1 MNTTINIKS
10 PFGQTLLGTPINT
23 GAKGYYSLMQ
33 HDYITL
39 PFSLPEPIGFA
50 LGSYADL
57 RGVFDEALG
66 GKLAKIYYV
75 KNVQNPTYN
84 TSTGGY
90 DYTLRLDAYYWLWA
104 NFIFKYTPENA
115 GQEASWSLTAPLSV
129 HLGVYLRN
137 LSALGFTYGTGIA
150 FIFEIDSTVSTEA
163 IALTYSNTN
172 LIDALSMMAEAL
184 DCEWWVREN
193 VIHFGK
199 CEQGDPVE
207 LEIGVSAETMT
218 RNESKGTYATR
229 VYAFG
234 STRNIPANY
243 RPTTEQAVVNGVV
256 QKRLMLPEDTP
267 YIDAYPNMTRDQ
279 VVETVLVLEDVYP
292 RRIGTLS
299 DVKTV
304 DRAIE
309 DEEGEQTG
317 TFKAYQYK
325 DTGITFDESYIL
337 PDKELR
343 IVFQSGKLN
352 GLDFAVT
359 FNPNNSDPAEQL
371 WEIVANEDYGR
382 LLPDETLKPE
392 NGDTYILYNFDIAL
406 VSDQYISSA
415 EEELKEK
422 AENYVAKTKV
432 DDGTYTVP
440 LYADWVKE
448 DEINRTFDFGQKIS
462 LKNPAFFGS
471 ENRVSRV
478 IGWEMNLDIPHDRPI
493 YTIGESAQYSRIG
506 ELEDKVDAITY
517 GGQTY
522 MGGGGSG
529 VYLIKTNDSTP
540 ASNYNA
546 FSALR
551 SLAMFLRKD
560 KDDSAHGHITFE
572 QGLTAL
578 ADILTDVIRSK
589 DFSTGPFGTGFI
601 VKRDP
606 TTGKSYIETD
616 ELYVRLK
623 AYFEALEVKHLSHVG
638 GRFVASPA
646 GMECVR
652 VETVAAEY
660 ENLYDSNGQTIYDS
674 EGEEVL
680 VPRTGG
686 EQAYRCYFKQ
696 TDGEREIVNEFDID
710 DLAQCREFNVKEGV
724 SHNVSNQ
731 YYWRRV
737 IGLGENYID
746 LSITDCDTGSM
757 VPKAGDTIVTI
768 GNKTD
773 TERQHVVFLSS
784 YDNDAPCIKLYSGI
798 NSYSMLNKEVTVI
811 SPNADKNVF
820 TGKVVIK
827 PGSSG
832 FGNLTDA
839 PDMTL
844 INQEIQNAKQDAAD
858 ASKAAGEVQQ
868 SVTNLNNY
876 INGAFSDGII
886 SETESKAIAAY
897 INIVNNE
904 KESAEAVFEELDNNP
919 YLAGSAKVEL
929 GNKKNALL
937 TAISALISSI
947 NTAIS
952 DGKTT
957 TAEKQ
962 DVDAKYATFN
972 TACADFNEAVKAAE
986 KSIQDKLK
994 GYSDNAQKAADAAK
1008 QAASNAQANANEAKS
1023 NVTNLNKYV
1032 DGAFKDGIVT
1042 ETEAKAIA
1050 TYLNT
1055 VNSSKK
1061 AMDAT
1066 YTVLYNNAYLT
1077 GTSKSD
1083 LYSAK
1088 RSFDSAVSSLTSAI
1102 NTAISDGKATEQEK
1116 ENVDTKFA
1124 TFNNAYATLST
1135 AIENA
1140 NKAIQD
1146 KVKQEAKDE
1155 AKKDIDAQL
1164 GEVDASVKDAIAKQL
1179 GYSDYDDMVYYAKRG
1194 QTIINGGV
1202 INTSI
1207 LESAIV
1213 ITSQLIANAIMANT
1227 LNVNNKFKVYT
1238 DGSVDISGVLHSL
1251 GSKTELVVS
1260 DGYVRIMYNGTDVAK
1275 ISVNENT
1282 GMPEMA
1288 LYRNNRSCIV
1298 TAERIL
1304 MNTGLGSNSFLTIDA
1319 AEIGYGTVKVNNNG
1333 LLYLENNTYDVIT
1346 VAIRV
1351 SPSGSGTTR
1360 PSPSSL
1366 HMVMK
1371 GESETV
1377 EAIPYEGYQF
1387 DHWSDGGSQKH
1398 TVTWSEGGEV
1408 LTAYFTEIPTTRYTV
1423 TLKASPT
1430 AGGSVSGGG
1439 SYEEGTRRTV
1449 SATANSGYRFI
1460 RWSDGGQQ
1468 SHQVIWDGNKT
1479 LTAYFETYTV
1489 TDEEIFTGT
1498 ALTSSS
1504 YWEAT
1509 GGCSISSVSGGE
1521 ARFLMQQY
1529 SGQGEYVIFN
1539 KGRLGSKLE
1548 QGHRYRLEMEARATT
1563 KDALLIAII
1572 GEADEDVLG
1581 TVFYGEQVNNGVLN
1595 TVYESFVGEFTAERD
1610 STSADGFCIAVNA
1623 DCTLYIRSISLK
1635 EI

>member
-1 MNTTINIKS
+1 MSTTIDIKS
-10 PFGQTLLGTPINT
+10 PSGQTLLPTPINR

-39 PFSLPEPIGFA
+39 PFSLHTPIDFG
-50 LGSYADL
+50 LGSYVDL

-75 KNVQNPTYN
+75 KSLPTPAYN
-84 TSTGGY
+84 DATGGY

-115 GQEASWSLTAPLSV
+115 GQEAAWSLTAPLSV

-137 LSALGFTYGTGIA
+137 LSALGFTYGDSNAA
-150 FIFEIDSTVSTEA
+150 FTYSIDTTVSTEA

-172 LIDALSMMAEAL
+172 LIDALNMMAEAL

-193 VIHFGK
+193 VIFFGK
-199 CEQGDPVE
+199 CEQGDAVE

-229 VYAFG
+229 IYAFG
-234 STRNIPANY
+234 STRNIPTNY
-243 RPTTEQAVVNGVV
+243 RPVTEQTVVNGVV
-256 QKRLMLPEDTP
+256 QKRLMLPEGTP

-279 VVETVLVLEDVYP
+279 VVESVVVFENVYP

-299 DVKTV
+299 DVQTV

-309 DEEGEQTG
+309 GEDGEQTG

-325 DTGITFDESYIL
+325 DTGITFDKSYIL
-337 PDKELR
+337 PDQELR

-359 FNPNNSDPAEQL
+359 FNPNNADPAEQL

-392 NGDTYILYNFDIAL
+392 NGDTYILYNFDIEL
-406 VSDQYISSA
+406 VSDQYIPAA
-415 EEELKEK
+415 EEELKEE
-422 AENYVAKTKV
+422 AEKYVAKTKV

-462 LKNPAFFGS
+462 LKNPALFGT
-471 ENRVSRV
+471 ENRLSRV
-478 IGWEMNLDIPHDRPI
+478 IGWEMYLDKPHDRPV

-506 ELEDKVDAITY
+506 ELEDKVEAITY

-522 MGGGGSG
+522 TGGGGSG

-540 ASNYNA
+540 ASNYNV

-560 KDDSAHGHITFE
+560 QPDQTNYLIKFLG
-572 QGLTAL
+572 GLMSDNIESQSFA
-578 ADILTDVIRSK
+578 S
-589 DFSTGPFGTGFI
+589 GPFGTGFI

-606 TTGKSYIETD
+606 VTGKSYIETD

-623 AYFEALEVKHLSHVG
+623 AYFDTLELKHLSHVG

-652 VETVAAEY
+652 VETVTAEY
-660 ENLYDSNGQTIYDS
+660 ENLYDSLGQTVYDS
-674 EGEEVL
+674 NGEEVL
-680 VPRTGG
+680 VPKWEG

-710 DLAQCREFNVKEGV
+710 DFAQCREFNVKEGV

-737 IGLGENYID
+737 IGLGEDYID

-757 VPKAGDTIVTI
+757 EPKAGDTIVTI
-768 GNKTD
+768 GNKTKP
-773 TERQHVVFLSS
+773 ERQHVVFLSS
-784 YDNDAPCIKLYSGI
+784 YDDDAPCIKLYSGI

-827 PGSSG
+827 PGSLG

-844 INQEIQNAKQDAAD
+844 INQEIQNAKNDAAS
-858 ASKAAGEVQQ
+858 ASQAAGEVQQ
-868 SVTNLNNY
+868 SVTELNNY
-876 INGAFSDGII
+876 INGAFSDSII
-886 SETESKAIAAY
+886 SESESKAIAAY

-904 KESAEAVFEELDNNP
+904 KESAEAVFDELDNNP
-919 YLAGSAKVEL
+919 YLEGSAKVEL
-929 GNKKNALL
+929 GNKKEAML
-937 TAISALISSI
+937 TATAELISSI
-947 NTAIS
+947 NAAIS

-957 TAEKQ
+957 VEEKQ
-962 DVDAKYATFN
+962 NVDVKYEAFN
-972 TACADFNEAVKAAE
+972 ASCAAFDEAVKAAE

-994 GYSDNAQKAADAAK
+994 GYSDNAQKTADEAN
-1008 QAASNAQANANEAKS
+1008 QAASNAQEEANEAKD
-1023 NVTNLNKYV
+1023 NVTSLNAYV

-1042 ETEAKAIA
+1042 ETEAKAIS
-1050 TYLNT
+1050 TYINT
-1055 VNSSKK
+1055 INSSKK

-1066 YTVLYNNAYLT
+1066 YTALYNNAYLT
-1077 GTSKSD
+1077 GTSKSS

-1088 RSFDSAVSSLTSAI
+1088 RSFDSAISSLTSAI
-1102 NTAISDGKATEQEK
+1102 NSAISDGKATVEEK
-1116 ENVDTKFA
+1116 QDVDTKFA
-1124 TFNNAYATLST
+1124 AFNDAYASLST

-1155 AKKDIDAQL
+1155 AKEDIDSQL
-1164 GEVDASVKDAIAKQL
+1164 GEVDASVKDSIAKQL
-1179 GYSDYDDMVYYAKRG
+1179 GYADYEDMLYYARRG

-1202 INTSI
+1202 INTSV
-1207 LESAIV
+1207 LESAVV
-1213 ITSQLIANAIMANT
+1213 ITSQLIANAIMANA

-1304 MNTGLGSNSFLTIDA
+1304 MNTGEGSNSFLTIDA

-1333 LLYLENNTYDVIT
+1333 LLYLENNSYNVIT
-1346 VAIRV
+1346 VSIRV
-1351 SPSGSGTTR
+1351 SPSDGGTTR
-1360 PSPSSL
+1360 PSPTSL

-1377 EAIPYEGYQF
+1377 EAIPYEGYEF

-1408 LTAYFTEIPTTRYTV
+1408 LTAYFTEIPTTQYTV

-1430 AGGSVSGGG
+1430 SGGTVSGGG
-1439 SYEEGTRRTV
+1439 TYEDGTRRIV
-1449 SATANSGYRFI
+1449 SATANSGYRFV
-1460 RWSDGGQQ
+1460 RWSDGGAQ

-1504 YWEAT
+1504 YWQAT
-1509 GGCSISSVSGGE
+1509 GGNAVTSVTGGVATLSME
-1521 ARFLMQQY
+1521 QY

-1548 QGHRYRLEMEARATT
+1548 QGHRYRLEMEAKASVGDT
-1563 KDALLIAII
+1563 LLIATI

-1581 TVFYGEQVNNGVLN
+1581 TVFYGSQLNNGVLS
-1595 TVYESFVGEFTAERD
+1595 TSYQTFIGEFTAERD
-1610 STSADGFCIAVNA
+1610 STSADGFCIAVTA
-1623 DCTLYIRSISLK
+1623 ACTLNIRNISLK